1 MKLPWWSL
9 LLAFALGWL
18 VFRRSAA
25 PAVPR
30 IVTQYDTVRTIDTAW
45 VTRLKHDT
53 VYRVNVVERVTHTPP
68 ETVYRVPS
76 LTGLLALAVGQR
88 VGDSTLLLGFH
99 VQPDS
104 VRYAITRWQYQYW
117 TSGPLKSVGFTA
129 TGTPA
134 VDFYPAPPTCD
145 WRCKAQWS
153 GAAVLAFELVRA
165 ALGRP

>member
-18 VFRRSAA
+18 VFRRSPA
-25 PAVPR
+25 PAAPR

-45 VTRLKHDT
+45 VTELKHDT

-68 ETVYRVPS
+68 ETVYRVPP
-76 LTGLLALAVGQR
+76 LTGLLALAVGHP
-88 VGDSTLLLGFH
+88 GDSTLLLGFH
-99 VQPDS
+99 VEPES
-104 VRYAITRWQYQYW
+104 THYTIRRWQYQYW
-117 TSGPLKSVGFTA
+117 TPGPLKSVGFTA

-134 VDFYPAPPTCD
+134 VDFYPPPATCA

-153 GAAVLAFELVRA
+153 GAAVLAFELLRA
-165 ALGRP
+165 VLGRP